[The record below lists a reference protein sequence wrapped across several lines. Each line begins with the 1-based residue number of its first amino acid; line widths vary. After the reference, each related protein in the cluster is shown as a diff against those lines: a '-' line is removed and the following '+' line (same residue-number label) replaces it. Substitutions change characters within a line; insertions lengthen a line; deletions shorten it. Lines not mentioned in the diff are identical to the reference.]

1 MAEVSSEAGRYL
13 AAARAGDREALGNLL
28 EACRRHLLL
37 VANRQ
42 LDGDLRAKGGASDLV
57 QETFLEAQRDF
68 ARFHGTSEDELLAW
82 LRRIL
87 LNNAG
92 NFTRNF
98 LRTDKR
104 AVAREIALPTSDSA
118 EVGLPTPLPSPS
130 RVAMAREQ
138 AAAIHHALARLPD
151 DYRRVLAL
159 RYLEGCSFDEVGRH
173 MGRSPAAVRKLW
185 ARAMECLRVEWEKP
199 S

>member
-1 MAEVSSEAGRYL
+1 MAEIASGAGRYL
-13 AAARAGDREALGNLL
+13 AAARAGDREALGHAL
-28 EACRRHLLL
+28 EACRRYLLL

-42 LDGDLRAKGGASDLV
+42 LNGNLQAKGGASDLV

-68 ARFHGTSEDELLAW
+68 GRFDGTSQDELLAW

-92 NFTRNF
+92 NFACHYQM
-98 LRTDKR
+98 TDKR
-104 AVAREIALPTSDSA
+104 SVAREIALPTSDSV
-118 EVGLPTPLPSPS
+118 EVGMATPLPSPS
-130 RVAMAREQ
+130 RVAMAQEQ
-138 AAAIHHALARLPD
+138 VAALHRALGRLSD

-159 RYLEGCSFDEVGRH
+159 RYLEGCSFDEVGRR

-185 ARAMECLRVEWEKP
+185 ARALACLRVEWEKP